1 MKEDTIVKK
10 INRRSFLKAMGVVAA
25 AGTLAACGGSSNNSG
40 STAASSGAG
49 SAAASA
55 APATQG
61 DGILTIAY
69 GTAID
74 SLTPFRANTGRDAP
88 YLKQIFE
95 ALAILNSDH
104 KLDPWVAKEWT
115 TDDNG
120 FTYVVTLNEGV
131 KDSAGNPYTAD
142 DVVWF
147 IEESKARA
155 LKPIWTKVDS
165 ISKIDDTSVEIK
177 LTSNIVGAIETVLQ
191 DTYVV
196 TKAAFE
202 ASSDEFGTA
211 CVTTSPYKVTEF
223 TASSTLSLEKRDD
236 YWQDVS
242 KMPEV
247 AQANVDKINY
257 ITITEASQMGIALET
272 GKVDL
277 VINMDISTGAQFV
290 DRDGY
295 TVDMTEGPQ
304 GWTLFFSGADNSPC
318 ANDVALRQAI
328 CYSIDQDGLL
338 TGLCSGYGTHMWDA
352 HSPLHVGFNEKWR
365 DEDYYDYSVDKAK
378 EKVAESSYAGQSLK
392 LLCSSNT
399 FSQRLAQMIQ
409 SYLMEAGINCEL
421 LSGDM
426 AYITSVRLDGT
437 KYDMFINTIGGT
449 YLPDAWSIRYDPKAY
464 STGDATSRHDYEL
477 GDLLYQCWTPEGWT
491 EENIDKVHYYLKDN
505 AIAYGLLDPYNFC
518 IWRNEIGVE
527 NVVHG
532 GFGYIAPA
540 ASTYSNY

>member
-49 SAAASA
+49 SAASA
-55 APATQG
+55 APAKAG

-69 GTAID
+69 ATAID

-95 ALAILNSDH
+95 SLAILNSNH
-104 KLDPWVAKEWT
+104 KLDPWVAKEWST
-115 TDDNG
+115 EDNG
-120 FTYVVTLNEGV
+120 FTYTITIHEGV

-147 IEESKARA
+147 IEESKSRA

-165 ISKIDDTSVEIK
+165 ISKIDDTTVEIK
-177 LTSNIVGAIETVLQ
+177 LTSNIVGAIETILQ
-191 DTYVV
+191 DTYIV

-202 ASSDEFGTA
+202 ASSDEFGTS

-242 KMPEV
+242 AMPEV

-257 ITITEASQMGIALET
+257 VTITEASQMGIALET
-272 GKVDL
+272 GTVDL
-277 VINMDISTGAQFV
+277 VINMDLSTGAQFV

-304 GWTLFFSGADNSPC
+304 GWTLFFSGADTSPV
-318 ANDVALRQAI
+318 ANDVKLRQAI
-328 CYSIDQDGLL
+328 CTAIDKEGLIV
-338 TGLCSGYGTHMWDA
+338 GMSSGYAVPMVDA
-352 HSPLHVGFNEKWR
+352 HAPTFVGANPDWANEP
-365 DEDYYDYSVDKAK
+365 YYDYDESAAK
-378 EKVAESSYAGQSLK
+378 SLLGESSYAGQTLSI
-392 LLCSSNT
+392 LCGSGS
-399 FSQRLAQMIQ
+399 FVSRLAQMIQ
-409 SYLMEAGINCEL
+409 SYLLQVGIQVEINSL
-421 LSGDM
+421 DM
-426 AYITSVRLDGT
+426 AQLMAIRLDGT
-437 KYDMFINTIGGT
+437 KYDMFINSIGGP
-449 YLPDAWSIRYDPKAY
+449 YLCDAWAIRYDPKAY
-464 STGDATSRHDYEL
+464 ATGDGTSRHDTTL
-477 GDLLYQCWTPEGWT
+477 GEMLYKTWTPDGYT
-491 EENIDKVHYYLKDN
+491 QDNIDKVHDYLKDT
-505 AIAYGLLDPYNFC
+505 AIAYGLIDPQVFTIWNSAVGMEDAVRRYNGQVSPQAC
-518 IWRNEIGVE
+518 
-527 NVVHG
+527 
-532 GFGYIAPA
+532 
-540 ASTYSNY
+540 TYSNV